1 MSCWTVLIVIIIS
14 QQQSMS
20 MKNQE
25 QELSVLCDPSLS
37 MRVIFPDKEIDLEP
51 STLVNED
58 SSCSKQSIHDRQKAD
73 CTPKSHVD
81 NPMTIG
87 LNPNSSSDYNA
98 LHGASEDISFVDDRD
113 FMELK
118 LFLNRNQNE
127 LQRRSSRN
135 SCGRLERLTSRA
147 SFIVE
152 SSLQRIAGSGDRSDL
167 PEILMDSRSQ
177 SPTKKTF
184 RRESKFKSV
193 GRMRNGEFAIAP
205 RMSAKDRKLLQ
216 MILVIFASF
225 LVCYLPIT
233 ITKLFHGAITWRGLN
248 IASYI
253 LIYLT
258 TCINPV
264 IYVVMSSEY
273 RSAYKYVL
281 LCKGEQM
288 TSKRRLPGLLMFSC
302 TRK

>member
-1 MSCWTVLIVIIIS
+1 
-14 QQQSMS
+14 

-25 QELSVLCDPSLS
+25 QELPVFDPILS
-37 MRVIFPDKEIDLEP
+37 MRSNFLTPNKEMEP
-51 STLVNED
+51 STLINED
-58 SSCSKQSIHDRQKAD
+58 SSCSKQSIHDQQKTD
-73 CTPKSHVD
+73 CTQKHVD
-81 NPMTIG
+81 NPTTVIS
-87 LNPNSSSDYNA
+87 LDPNSNNDYNA
-98 LHGASEDISFVDDRD
+98 LHVNASEDISFVDDREESD
-113 FMELK
+113 FTEMK
-118 LFLNRNQNE
+118 LFLNKNQNE
-127 LQRRSSRN
+127 LQRKSPRN

-147 SFIVE
+147 SFMVE
-152 SSLQRIAGSGDRSDL
+152 SSLQRFAGGDPSDL
-167 PEILMDSRSQ
+167 PEILVDSRSH
-177 SPTKKTF
+177 SPAKKTF

-193 GRMRNGEFAIAP
+193 GRMRNGEFVFAP

-233 ITKLFHGAITWRGLN
+233 ITKLFRSAIAWRGLN

-281 LCKGEQM
+281 LCKGEQK
-288 TSKRRLPGLLMFSC
+288 TSKRRLPGLLMLS
-302 TRK
+302 

>member
-1 MSCWTVLIVIIIS
+1 
-14 QQQSMS
+14 MS

-25 QELSVLCDPSLS
+25 QELSVLDPILS
-37 MRVIFPDKEIDLEP
+37 MRANFLTPDKEMDLEP
-51 STLVNED
+51 STLINED
-58 SSCSKQSIHDRQKAD
+58 SSCSKQSIHDQQKTN
-73 CTPKSHVD
+73 CTQKSHVD
-81 NPMTIG
+81 NPTTVIS
-87 LNPNSSSDYNA
+87 LDPNSNNDYNA
-98 LHGASEDISFVDDRD
+98 LHVSASEDISFVDDREESD
-113 FMELK
+113 FIEMK
-118 LFLNRNQNE
+118 LFLNKNQNE
-127 LQRRSSRN
+127 LQRKSSRN

-152 SSLQRIAGSGDRSDL
+152 SSLQRFAGGDPSDL
-167 PEILMDSRSQ
+167 PEILVDSRSH
-177 SPTKKTF
+177 SPAKKTF

-193 GRMRNGEFAIAP
+193 GRMRNGEFVFAP

-233 ITKLFHGAITWRGLN
+233 ITKLFHSAIAWRGLN

-281 LCKGEQM
+281 LCKGEQK
-288 TSKRRLPGLLMFSC
+288 TNKRRLPGLLMLS
-302 TRK
+302 